1 MSQFSF
7 VLQVARTAPLR
18 AASLRATGLGV
29 APEKA
34 RHPTVNHR
42 HMKRMLVV
50 VALTIVTSREL
61 VAQLPKPVIEQPTP
75 VTGVSSGTHG
85 PKMPTMPRKTDP
97 ASRAAHSDTTEILH
111 AMAQKLRTK
120 DVDRS
125 AVTIQND
132 TAWVS
137 LTDPKYRG
145 VVYRLE
151 RRHSW
156 KVVDR

>member
-1 MSQFSF
+1 
-7 VLQVARTAPLR
+7 
-18 AASLRATGLGV
+18 
-29 APEKA
+29 
-34 RHPTVNHR
+34 
-42 HMKRMLVV
+42 MKRILV
-50 VALTIVTSREL
+50 VALTILASKGL
-61 VAQLPKPVIEQPTP
+61 VAQIPKPVIEQPTP

>member
-1 MSQFSF
+1 
-7 VLQVARTAPLR
+7 
-18 AASLRATGLGV
+18 
-29 APEKA
+29 
-34 RHPTVNHR
+34 
-42 HMKRMLVV
+42 MKRILVV
-50 VALTIVTSREL
+50 TLTIVTSTEL
-61 VAQLPKPVIEQPTP
+61 LAQKPKPVIEQPAP
-75 VTGVSSGTHG
+75 LTGVSSGTRG

-97 ASRAAHSDTTEILH
+97 ARRAAQSDTTEILH
-111 AMAQKLRTK
+111 ALAQKLRTN

-125 AVTIQND
+125 AITIQSD

-151 RRHSW
+151 RRHSC

>member
-1 MSQFSF
+1 
-7 VLQVARTAPLR
+7 
-18 AASLRATGLGV
+18 
-29 APEKA
+29 
-34 RHPTVNHR
+34 
-42 HMKRMLVV
+42 MKRILVV
-50 VALTIVTSREL
+50 TLTIVASTEL
-61 VAQLPKPVIEQPTP
+61 VAQKPKPVIEQPTP
-75 VTGVSSGTHG
+75 LTGVSSGRRG
-85 PKMPTMPRKTDP
+85 PKMPTMRRKTDP
-97 ASRAAHSDTTEILH
+97 ASRAARRDTTQIRQAL
-111 AMAQKLRTK
+111 AQKLQTK

-125 AVTIQND
+125 AITIQSD

>member
-1 MSQFSF
+1 
-7 VLQVARTAPLR
+7 
-18 AASLRATGLGV
+18 
-29 APEKA
+29 
-34 RHPTVNHR
+34 
-42 HMKRMLVV
+42 MKRILVV
-50 VALTIVTSREL
+50 TLTIVTSTEL
-61 VAQLPKPVIEQPTP
+61 VAQKPKPVIEQPTP
-75 VTGVSSGTHG
+75 LTGVSSGTRG

-97 ASRAAHSDTTEILH
+97 DSRASKSDTTEILH
-111 AMAQKLRTK
+111 ALAQKLRTN

-125 AVTIQND
+125 AITIQRD